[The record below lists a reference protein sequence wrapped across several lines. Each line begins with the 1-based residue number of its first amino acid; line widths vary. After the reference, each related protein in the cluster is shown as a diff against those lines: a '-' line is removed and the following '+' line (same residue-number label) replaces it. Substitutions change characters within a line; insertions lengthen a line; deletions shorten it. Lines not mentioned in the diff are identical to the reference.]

1 LTAISGILFPRFKER
16 GQFYAE
22 KYFFQAIFSPRGKL
36 ASKRQHYHNG
46 GSKFY
51 E

>member
-22 KYFFQAIFSPRGKL
+22 KDFFQVNFSPRGKL
-36 ASKRQHYHNG
+36 ASNRQHYHNS
-46 GSKFY
+46 GSKLY